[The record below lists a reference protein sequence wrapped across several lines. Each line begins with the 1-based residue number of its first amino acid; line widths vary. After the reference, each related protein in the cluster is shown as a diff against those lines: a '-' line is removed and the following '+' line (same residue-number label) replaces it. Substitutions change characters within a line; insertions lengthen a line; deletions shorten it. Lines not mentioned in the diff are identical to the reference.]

1 MKLVCMDAAD
11 EMCHLEVRDSVTANY
26 DDDVGAKEG
35 QEDDVLGDVGG
46 N

>member
-1 MKLVCMDAAD
+1 MDVVD
-11 EMCHLEVRDSVTANY
+11 EMCHLEVRGNVTANY